1 MRKLAFLSVRIDL
14 ACLPPLDRGLRTDR
28 ALKET
33 PLVGDL
39 TKSASRLVG
48 KEKLAARCYTKR
60 PLELNMH
67 WIKRRFNMSTTI
79 KDTTEAVSIS
89 GVMIPDSKLAQEATE
104 LVRNTESPLLFN
116 HSTRV
121 YYFGSLAG
129 KRRGLKFDPELL
141 YIGAM
146 FHDMGLTRQYSSK
159 SDRFEVDGANAARA
173 FLRQHN
179 ISQQEMDTVW
189 TAIALHTTPGIPQ
202 YMHPVVALLT
212 NGVEMD
218 VLGIAY
224 SEFSDADREAVVAAY
239 PRTEHFKED
248 IIQTFYDGIKYRP
261 ETTFGNVKADVLAD
275 KDPKFQRMNF
285 CSVIR
290 GSQWKG

>member
-1 MRKLAFLSVRIDL
+1 MRNTTTNTMEA
-14 ACLPPLDRGLRTDR
+14 
-28 ALKET
+28 
-33 PLVGDL
+33 
-39 TKSASRLVG
+39 KSIA
-48 KEKLAARCYTKR
+48 
-60 PLELNMH
+60 
-67 WIKRRFNMSTTI
+67 
-79 KDTTEAVSIS
+79 
-89 GVMIPDSKLAQEATE
+89 GVEIPDGKLAQEVTE
-104 LVRNTESPLLFN
+104 LVRDTEPSLLFN

-129 KRRGLKFDPELL
+129 KKRGLKFDPELL
-141 YIGAM
+141 YLGAM
-146 FHDMGLTRQYSSK
+146 FHDMGLTPQYSSRA
-159 SDRFEVDGANAARA
+159 DRFEVDGANTARA

-179 ISQQEMDTVW
+179 ISEQEIDIVW

-218 VLGIAY
+218 VLGMAY
-224 SEFSDADREAVVAAY
+224 SEFSDADREAIVAAY

-248 IIQTFYDGIKYRP
+248 IIQAFYDGIKHKP

-275 KDPKFQRMNF
+275 KDPKFQRINF

-290 GSQWKG
+290 GSHWKG